1 MRTHATKCIILG
13 HKNLSENDK
22 FVFLYNEELGKI
34 KAVARGARK
43 LTSKFTGHL
52 ETLNICTATL
62 YFGPKN
68 ILITEISTIENFRQ
82 VRENLD
88 RLSSAMQIA
97 EITDKILYEH
107 QTLDNLI
114 KLIEKTIHHL
124 STTKKPLLIAIAY
137 IIKLLDKIGI
147 IPDFKEIQSEFNL
160 EKKYRQFFEY
170 LKTKSLSEI
179 ERIALSPDEA
189 IHIKNFVRQ
198 IIENETDK
206 TFKSFLI

>member
-1 MRTHATKCIILG
+1 MRTHTAKCIILG

-34 KAVARGARK
+34 KAVAKGARK

-52 ETLNICTATL
+52 ETLNICIATL
-62 YFGPKN
+62 YFSPKN
-68 ILITEISTIENFRQ
+68 IILTEISTTENFCK

-88 RLSSAMQIA
+88 RLSSALQIA
-97 EITDKILYEH
+97 EITDKVLYEH
-107 QTLDNLI
+107 QTLENLI
-114 KLIEKTIHHL
+114 KLIEKTILHL
-124 STTKKPLLIAIAY
+124 ATTKKPLLIAIAY

-170 LKTKSLSEI
+170 LKTKSLSDI
-179 ERIALSPDEA
+179 EKIALTQDEA
-189 IHIKNFVRQ
+189 LHIKNFVRQ